1 MYRRIMVTVD
11 GSATSKLGLHEALK
25 LAQSDGARLR
35 VVNVVDESMAVL
47 ATPFM
52 PELIDALKE
61 SGTKALKEAAIAAAK
76 KHVKAECTQRESFGR
91 PVSDVILAEAKKW
104 RADLL
109 VMGTHG
115 RRGIN
120 RLLLGS
126 DAERVLRDAPAP
138 VLLVRG
144 DKAAGLKIRR
154 GRNGIR
160 AKRRARP
167 FARPA

>member
-1 MYRRIMVTVD
+1 MIPVD
-11 GSATSKLGLHEALK
+11 GSATSKLGLDEALK
-25 LAQSDGARLR
+25 LAQSGGARLH

-47 ATPFM
+47 VTPFM

-61 SGTKALKEAAIAAAK
+61 SGTKALKDAATAAGK
-76 KHVKAECTQRESFGR
+76 KRVKAQCTQHESFGR
-91 PVSDVILAEAKKW
+91 PVSHVILAAAKKW

-126 DAERVLRDAPAP
+126 DAERVLRDAPVP

-144 DKAAGLKIRR
+144 DKAARHKIRSR
-154 GRNGIR
+154 T
-160 AKRRARP
+160 
-167 FARPA
+167 